1 MQNQNAKLRL
11 CIAANVVLLVI
22 IVTLITAFRS
32 GQGGY
37 WNYGPSD
44 KFVIVSVTIDTW
56 SKYYWLLAVITV
68 VRITKVIIQEIAHP
82 IIGFNIYN
90 PDKTEITGFTKNEL
104 QLYGNLMYFV
114 DSIRRV
120 FMVMVDISQI
130 DVALYGVIISEITS
144 IYTIRLLLNEKTF
157 PGDYQQLPT
166 DELKSTKKGAGK
178 AVL

>member
-37 WNYGPSD
+37 WNYGPSE

-90 PDKTEITGFTKNEL
+90 
-104 QLYGNLMYFV
+104 
-114 DSIRRV
+114 
-120 FMVMVDISQI
+120 
-130 DVALYGVIISEITS
+130 
-144 IYTIRLLLNEKTF
+144 
-157 PGDYQQLPT
+157 
-166 DELKSTKKGAGK
+166 DELFTRAIIPVPSLARTKGSNKCNDYHQENDIRCDT
-178 AVL
+178 